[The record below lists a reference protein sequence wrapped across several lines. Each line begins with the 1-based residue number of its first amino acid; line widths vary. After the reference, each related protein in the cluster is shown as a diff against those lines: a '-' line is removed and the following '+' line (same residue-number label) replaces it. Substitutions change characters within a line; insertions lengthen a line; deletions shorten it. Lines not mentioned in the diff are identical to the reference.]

1 MGNAGQIRPGVCEW
15 SFAVG
20 SQGSRDDCGQVSVG
34 GKVEMRRKPLFPNI
48 PPDAGI
54 TEEDL
59 LLTTEDV
66 ARMLAVN
73 PYTLKAWRCRQ
84 DRAGV
89 GPPFIK
95 VGTRFVRYSLRD
107 VREYLSERTVQG
119 QSKGQR

>member
-1 MGNAGQIRPGVCEW
+1 MAICALPMRERIRARGAIG
-15 SFAVG
+15 FI
-20 SQGSRDDCGQVSVG
+20 SVG
-34 GKVEMRRKPLFPNI
+34 GKGEMRHKPLFPNI

-54 TEEDL
+54 TEEDF
-59 LLTTEDV
+59 LLTTQDV
-66 ARMLAVN
+66 ARLLAVN
-73 PYTLKAWRCRQ
+73 PYTLMAWRCKQ

-89 GPPFIK
+89 GLPFIK